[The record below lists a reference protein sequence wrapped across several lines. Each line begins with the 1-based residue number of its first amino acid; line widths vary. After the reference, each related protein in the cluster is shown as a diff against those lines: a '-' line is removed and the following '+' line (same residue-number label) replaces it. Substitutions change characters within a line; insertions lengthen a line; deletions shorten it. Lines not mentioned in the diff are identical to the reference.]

1 MKLSGSKKGQRRR
14 APWESVATPDTIPD
28 PNPDAHKDS
37 PLYGQHVTL
46 TGDFEP
52 FDKGVLWNG
61 IAHHGGQVGK
71 NVTKKTTIL
80 VLGEWA
86 TTTSKEKRA
95 DELNEKG
102 QGIEKWP
109 ASKLFEVL
117 ELETEPPF

>member
-1 MKLSGSKKGQRRR
+1 M
-14 APWESVATPDTIPD
+14 
-28 PNPDAHKDS
+28 
-37 PLYGQHVTL
+37 
-46 TGDFEP
+46 
-52 FDKGVLWNG
+52 
-61 IAHHGGQVGK
+61 GK

-95 DELNEKG
+95 DELNDKG